1 MVYDL
6 STGGLMKKEKRNEVR
21 EFVEDVEDV
30 EENEFMYQCFLINI
44 KI

>member
-1 MVYDL
+1 
-6 STGGLMKKEKRNEVR
+6 MKGKNEVR
-21 EFVEDVEDV
+21 EFVEDV

>member
-6 STGGLMKKEKRNEVR
+6 ATGGLMKKDKKGMKN
-21 EFVEDVEDV
+21 VEDV
-30 EENEFMYQCFLINI
+30 EENGLMYKCFLINI

>member
-6 STGGLMKKEKRNEVR
+6 STGGLMKKEKNEVR
-21 EFVEDVEDV
+21 EFVEDVE
-30 EENEFMYQCFLINI
+30 ENEFMYKCFLINI